1 MKRTIAL
8 IIAILCIFTA
18 CTNNPEE
25 DNVTTTNTPNM
36 TIMESFV
43 EEETTELSLISQ
55 IEVKNFYNKRSRIGV
70 EMQKLFAELY
80 TLDGMTEDILNR
92 FANVQEERNA
102 LRTSAQNLSGPAYSK
117 LERMVNNDSYW
128 IGPIITA
135 EDVEMFNTPKAT
147 NISVY
152 NQTIVI
158 YEEFWYHI
166 KWADNIS
173 IPDNNEDTFT
183 KRVHTVIDKS
193 KTGYA
198 IIEREQ
204 GELPLLLIIYPD

>member
-1 MKRTIAL
+1 MKKTIAL
-8 IIAILCIFTA
+8 ILGLLFILTA
-18 CTNNPEE
+18 CTSNPIE
-25 DNVTTTNTPNM
+25 DNVTTTNTPCM
-36 TIMESFV
+36 TTMESFL
-43 EEETTELSLISQ
+43 EEETTELPLPAQ
-55 IEVKNFYNKRSRIGV
+55 IEVRNFYNKRSVLGV
-70 EMQKLFAELY
+70 KIQKLFTELY
-80 TLDGMTEDILNR
+80 TMDSMTEDILNR

-117 LERMVNNDSYW
+117 LERMVNDESYW

-135 EDVEMFNTPKAT
+135 EDVEMFNSPKAT

-183 KRVHTVIDKS
+183 KRIHTVIDKS
-193 KTGYA
+193 KAGYA
-198 IIEREQ
+198 IIEREL
-204 GELPLLLIIYPD
+204 GELPLLLIVYPD